1 MKQKLLSG
9 LIALFLCLSNV
20 SAGDNLNNI
29 FKKYQKYKGEEIICE
44 QLDLPK
50 ELRKAKAG
58 KTSKDINIDEL
69 QQSID
74 MGFRKAQILVC
85 FSLENVFASEP
96 ITEVFTSKSA
106 KEFMSDF
113 AHLRKRM
120 LNDTKLT
127 HFTVNKKTC
136 NVDCFLYIDEKP
148 TTEEGYLFLK

>member
-74 MGFRKAQILVC
+74 MGISQGPNTCMFLFGECIC
-85 FSLENVFASEP
+85 FGTYNRS
-96 ITEVFTSKSA
+96 I
-106 KEFMSDF
+106 
-113 AHLRKRM
+113 
-120 LNDTKLT
+120 
-127 HFTVNKKTC
+127 HFK
-136 NVDCFLYIDEKP
+136 IGERIH
-148 TTEEGYLFLK
+148 E